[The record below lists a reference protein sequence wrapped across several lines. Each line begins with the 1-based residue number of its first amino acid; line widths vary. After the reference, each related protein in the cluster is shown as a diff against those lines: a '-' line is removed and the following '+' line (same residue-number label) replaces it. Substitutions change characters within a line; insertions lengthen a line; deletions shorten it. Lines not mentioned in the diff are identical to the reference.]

1 MKTATLFSALLLMAI
16 LAGCGGGGGDG
27 TSLTLT
33 SEPALDGSISPGD
46 PFGLTGGYTTTEAE
60 DYIGDT
66 AASGS
71 RKIFLSFDISGIP
84 VGSTIESAV
93 LRVYQSSYN
102 NGGYNL
108 GAALVDHIYF
118 GSTVT
123 QSILD
128 MPALSTISDSLATDY
143 LEGWKQLDVTS
154 ALQNDVDNTRSYS
167 QYRMYHLGSND
178 DGEYDQDGWLLG
190 DSAINKPELVVT
202 YH

>member
-1 MKTATLFSALLLMAI
+1 MKAFPALGMTLLLAI

-71 RKIFLSFDISGIP
+71 CKIFLSFDISGIP
-84 VGSTIESAV
+84 VGSTIESAT
-93 LRVYQSSYN
+93 LTVYQSSYDQ
-102 NGGYNL
+102 GGYGL
-108 GAALVDHIYF
+108 GAVSVDHIYF
-118 GSTVT
+118 GSTVA

-128 MPALSTISDSLATDY
+128 MPALSTISGFLAITY
-143 LEGWKQLDVTS
+143 SEGWKQLDVTS

-178 DGEYDQDGWLLG
+178 DGEYDQDGWYMG
-190 DSAINKPELVVT
+190 DSATNQPELVIT